1 MQCECNQ
8 LPSGTFDHVCIVH
21 SELVSMEMEAAV
33 LAEREACA
41 KIADCEAE
49 IAEDRGDLTAKA
61 IAAAIRARGT
71 T

>member
-8 LPSGTFDHVCIVH
+8 LPSGTFDQVCIIH

-41 KIADCEAE
+41 KIADDYEKAASDQCW
-49 IAEDRGDLTAKA
+49 LTAKS
-61 IAAAIRARGT
+61 IAAAIRARGE
-71 T
+71 